1 MEFYSILCLGSSPNF
16 FFDGSDEENE
26 GTWVLTTG
34 ETTTPYLDF
43 GDGEPDGGSAQN
55 CLGSWTNDG
64 THFDVPCD
72 YGRLTVDVVCEVE
85 SKRILA
91 F

>member
-1 MEFYSILCLGSSPNF
+1 M
-16 FFDGSDEENE
+16 DGTDEGNE

-34 ETTTPYLDF
+34 EFEAPYLNWAAD
-43 GDGEPDGGSAQN
+43 EPTQSTNEN

-72 YGRLTVDVVCEVE
+72 YRRLTVDVVCEVE